1 MIIVNDIE
9 SLWLWW
15 DEQNEEVSDMDVEIP
30 LVDQIWDTVQEL
42 CTICWQKMFGSI
54 KRLR

>member
-42 CTICWQKMFGSI
+42 CTIYWQKMFGSI

>member
-15 DEQNEEVSDMDVEIP
+15 DEQNKEALEMDFEIH

-42 CTICWQKMFGSI
+42 CTVCWQKIFGSI
-54 KRLR
+54 KR